1 MALDCRDVPGG
12 VRFAVRVRPRASR
25 TAVEGVH
32 DGALAV
38 RLTAPPVEGAAN
50 AALVEAI
57 AGWLGVGRRAV
68 SIVRGDTG
76 RRKIVE
82 VSGVT
87 AADLSACVSQ
97 ITAGGG

>member
-1 MALDCRDVPGG
+1 MPGG

-50 AALVEAI
+50 AALVEAV
-57 AGWLGVGRRAV
+57 AAWLGVGRRAV
-68 SIVRGDTG
+68 TIVRGDTG

-82 VSGVT
+82 VAGVTSADLRLRVSRVT
-87 AADLSACVSQ
+87 AA
-97 ITAGGG
+97 GG